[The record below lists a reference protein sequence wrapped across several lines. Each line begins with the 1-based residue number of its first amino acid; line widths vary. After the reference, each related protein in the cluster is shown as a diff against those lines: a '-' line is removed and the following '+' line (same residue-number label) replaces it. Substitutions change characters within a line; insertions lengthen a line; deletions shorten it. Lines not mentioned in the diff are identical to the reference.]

1 MCSQAPSCGT
11 TAPGRAVCHLF
22 FAGKISRPV
31 DGVFQDR
38 LYLVGGGMVDTLIV
52 AELRDTDFEKIS
64 RLVYEK
70 CGINLHEGKKEL
82 VSSRLGKRLRE
93 GNFKSFADY
102 YRYVTT
108 EEGTDELVR
117 MIDSISTNLTY
128 FFREESHFQKLRA
141 ILTGMLGKAG
151 PSGRPPKLR
160 IWSAGCSTGEEP
172 YSLAITIKECL
183 GEKTP
188 DATILATDIS
198 TSVLKTASSGIYSEE
213 KLKNISPIII
223 KKYFQYGC
231 GKWTGSY
238 RSKKDIRE
246 MIKFV
251 RFNLMETPPAQY
263 MFDIIFCRN
272 VMIYFDKPTQNAL
285 TNRFYDC
292 LEKGGYFF
300 IGHSES
306 LTGLE
311 HKFKY
316 VEPSVYRK

>member
-1 MCSQAPSCGT
+1 MLA
-11 TAPGRAVCHLF
+11 AGRILPAV
-22 FAGKISRPV
+22 GWGDI
-31 DGVFQDR
+31 
-38 LYLVGGGMVDTLIV
+38 LII

-82 VSSRLGKRLRE
+82 VSARLGKRLRE

-128 FFREESHFQKLRA
+128 FFREESHLKKLQV
-141 ILTGMLGKAG
+141 ILATMMEKAG
-151 PSGRPPKLR
+151 PRGRFPKLR

-172 YSLAITIKECL
+172 YSIAITVKECM
-183 GEKTP
+183 GGRP
-188 DATILATDIS
+188 IDVSILATDIS
-198 TSVLKTASSGIYSEE
+198 TSVLKTASSGIYIKE
-213 KLKNISPIII
+213 KLKNISPVIV

-231 GKWTGSY
+231 DKWSGYY
-238 RSKKDIRE
+238 RIKNNIRDTV
-246 MIKFV
+246 KFV
-251 RFNLMETPPAQY
+251 RFNLMEVPPSQY
-263 MFDIIFCRN
+263 CFDVIFCRN

-285 TNRFYDC
+285 TNRFYHC
-292 LEKGGYFF
+292 LEKGGHFF

-306 LTGLE
+306 LTGLD